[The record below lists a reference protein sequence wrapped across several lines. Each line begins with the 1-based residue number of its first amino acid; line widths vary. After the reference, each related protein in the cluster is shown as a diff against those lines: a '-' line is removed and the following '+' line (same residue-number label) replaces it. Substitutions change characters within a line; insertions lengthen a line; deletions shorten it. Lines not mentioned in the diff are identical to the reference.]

1 MVCSVHV
8 SKPKEQPASAKKAL
22 APIAA
27 PQIASIAPMMA
38 LAPKATPSGP
48 LVDVPMPDFK
58 LHSDARLAQATQLR
72 NQKLDEL
79 FGKSPARDENTSVR
93 GAMNLLQRVVPTSG
107 PSNRDL

>member
-1 MVCSVHV
+1 MSVT
-8 SKPKEQPASAKKAL
+8 KPKEQPVSAKKAL

-27 PQIASIAPMMA
+27 APIAPIAPMTA
-38 LAPKATPSGP
+38 LAPKAAPSGP
-48 LVDVPMPDFK
+48 LVDVQVHATDSGFK
-58 LHSDARLAQATQLR
+58 LHSDARLAHATQLR

-93 GAMNLLQRVVPTSG
+93 GAINLLQRVVPTTG